1 MDDSASPAHAG
12 LPAFAGRR
20 QPYSYRHD
28 GTVPAFPDDRPIIVF
43 DGMCVLCSGW
53 VRFVLRHDRKG
64 LYRFIPAQS
73 ALGRALYV
81 HYGLDPEDYET
92 NILIQDGRAWFKAG
106 GTIRMLQN
114 LGLPWSLAGALRIV
128 PAAWLDPLYERLA
141 RNRFRLG
148 GRLEACYRPDPRHEG
163 RFLA

>member
-1 MDDSASPAHAG
+1 
-12 LPAFAGRR
+12 
-20 QPYSYRHD
+20 
-28 GTVPAFPDDRPIIVF
+28 
-43 DGMCVLCSGW
+43 

-114 LGLPWSLAGALRIV
+114 LGFPWSLAGALRIV

-141 RNRFRLG
+141 RNRFRIG
-148 GRLEACYRPDPRHEG
+148 GRLDACYRPDPGHEG